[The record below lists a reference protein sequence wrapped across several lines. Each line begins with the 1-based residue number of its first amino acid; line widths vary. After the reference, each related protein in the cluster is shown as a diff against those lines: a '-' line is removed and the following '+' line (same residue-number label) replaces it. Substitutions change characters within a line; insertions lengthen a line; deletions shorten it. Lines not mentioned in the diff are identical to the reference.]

1 MAAKKKVMAKVAKKS
16 VKVKAPK
23 KANFKAVQKR
33 ALALFADWY
42 TRNEA
47 QVVKYL
53 ERMEKVLAEMN
64 EEPKGYAVP
73 LPYPTVGDAMPAGSP
88 VGMMGQAAPWAP
100 GLSLVPPEAP
110 APALAELPF
119 VTAAAPATAVEEPK
133 PEAAPFAF

>member
-1 MAAKKKVMAKVAKKS
+1 MAVKKKVVAKVMKKT
-16 VKVKAPK
+16 VKTKVPK

-73 LPYPTVGDAMPAGSP
+73 YPAAGDAVPVDSPARMTGRA
-88 VGMMGQAAPWAP
+88 V
-100 GLSLVPPEAP
+100 SLVPPE
-110 APALAELPF
+110 
-119 VTAAAPATAVEEPK
+119 PK
-133 PEAAPFAF
+133 LMSSEEAAPPGAEPQKSPEAPFTF